1 MTIQQ
6 VYKGLV
12 HLGNLEVYLVY
23 RFFARIKF
31 LLSATNQHGVHSP
44 FIYQFVTK
52 GLYRKGN
59 KNYSKTENVLLKC
72 ISYFD
77 YSQIGLVNDS
87 NALKIKL
94 NALFP
99 GLRYTNIPFDLI
111 YADLSSKTF
120 KTIAKQ
126 NIHNNS
132 MLLIE
137 GIYQNKGRTAQWCTI
152 KNLKEV
158 TVSLDLYYCG
168 IVFFRREQAKEHF
181 KIRI

>member
-1 MTIQQ
+1 M
-6 VYKGLV
+6 
-12 HLGNLEVYLVY
+12 
-23 RFFARIKF
+23 
-31 LLSATNQHGVHSP
+31 
-44 FIYQFVTK
+44 
-52 GLYRKGN
+52 
-59 KNYSKTENVLLKC
+59 KC

-87 NALKIKL
+87 NVLKIKL

-137 GIYQNKGRTAQWCTI
+137 GIYQNKGRTAQWSTI

-158 TVSLDLYYCG
+158 TVSMDLYYCG